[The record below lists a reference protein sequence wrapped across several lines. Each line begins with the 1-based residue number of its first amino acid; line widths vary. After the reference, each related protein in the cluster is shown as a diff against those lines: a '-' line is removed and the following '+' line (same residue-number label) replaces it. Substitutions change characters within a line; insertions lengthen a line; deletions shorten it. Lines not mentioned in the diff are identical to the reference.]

1 MVGPVNLEIRNKF
14 SATYLKVEGFIKIK
28 ILYNKYISIF
38 KNLNRMMDDSQEWT
52 KVFIDIMN
60 REIQISKLTF
70 QSFKTNIIIFN
81 SVMHDRRKTA
91 LNYCKHLY
99 RLGF

>member
-38 KNLNRMMDDSQEWT
+38 KNLNRMMDDFCCPGVDKSVHRYYEYYCHKLMT
-52 KVFIDIMN
+52 LGK
-60 REIQISKLTF
+60 SKF
-70 QSFKTNIIIFN
+70 
-81 SVMHDRRKTA
+81 
-91 LNYCKHLY
+91 
-99 RLGF
+99 